1 MDECKEGAQAAA
13 DYLDTLVRIA
23 DKYHVKRER
32 YVRESIML
40 MVCISAAVDYD
51 NYKLEGE

>member
-1 MDECKEGAQAAA
+1 MDEWKEGAQAAG
-13 DYLDTLVRIA
+13 DYLDTLIRIA

-32 YVRESIML
+32 YVRESIMV
-40 MVCISAAVDYD
+40 MVCASATVDYD